1 MAAIIQLAL
10 FRRQHW
16 AAKLELVVDSHRK
29 EARHTMCI
37 VQPSE
42 KNEFC
47 FYRIYAD
54 VLLSRV

>member
-37 VQPSE
+37 VQPAE
-42 KNEFC
+42 KKNFV
-47 FYRIYAD
+47 FI
-54 VLLSRV
+54 

>member
-37 VQPSE
+37 VQPAE
-42 KNEFC
+42 KMNLVFIELKHTC
-47 FYRIYAD
+47 FYPE
-54 VLLSRV
+54 S

>member
-37 VQPSE
+37 VQLAG
-42 KNEFC
+42 KKRIL
-47 FYRIYAD
+47 FYAQ
-54 VLLSRV
+54 